1 MQPNIVLIQR
11 PDGNWQKTNTRVIF
25 SGGTSFANGLSRTPA
40 SGEGKDIISKTQP
53 CGYYKESSSTCRM
66 MVQIFAWFYLVYP
79 VKSDFTQKSVQILH
93 NQN

>member
-66 MVQIFAWFYLVYP
+66 MVQIFAWFYLMYP